1 MAEHIVLESVVPFE
15 QGGGRLDQIAARCF
29 PDFSRA
35 KLQAWIKQG
44 ELTVDN
50 VARKPKDKLYGGE
63 LLRLNALVEDDET
76 HQPEEIELNIV
87 YEDDDILVL
96 NKPEGLV
103 VHPAAGHHSGTLLN
117 ALLHHCPDLAS
128 VPRAGIVHRLD
139 KDTTGIM
146 VVAKNLAAHTSLVAQ
161 LQDRAIS
168 REYEAIACGVMTAGG
183 TVDQPIGRH
192 PTQRTKMAV
201 IDSGKEAVTHY
212 RVLHR
217 FRAHTHVRVKLE
229 TGRTHQIR
237 VHMSHIHYPLLGDQ
251 VYGGRLKLPKGA
263 SSEFI
268 SSLQQFKRQALHAR
282 QLGLYH
288 PTTDDYMEWETPLP
302 EDFKQLLQLLADD
315 QQSCEA

>member
-15 QGGGRLDQIAARCF
+15 QGGSRLDQIAAHCF

-50 VARKPKDKLYGGE
+50 EVRKPKDKLYGGE
-63 LLRLNALVEDDET
+63 LLRLNAQVENDET
-76 HQPEEIELNIV
+76 HQPEEISLNIV
-87 YEDDDILVL
+87 YEDDDIVVL

-146 VVAKNLAAHTSLVAQ
+146 VVAKSLAAHTSLVAQ
-161 LQDRAIS
+161 LQDRVIS

-183 TVDQPIGRH
+183 TVDQPVGRH

-201 IDSGKEAVTHY
+201 IESGKEAVTHY

-237 VHMSHIHYPLLGDQ
+237 VHMSHIHYPLVGDQ

-268 SSLQQFKRQALHAR
+268 DTLQQFKRQALHAR

-288 PTTDDYMEWETPLP
+288 PATDEYMEWEIPLP
-302 EDFKQLLQLLADD
+302 DDFEQLLQMLSDD
-315 QQSCEA
+315 QHQCYE